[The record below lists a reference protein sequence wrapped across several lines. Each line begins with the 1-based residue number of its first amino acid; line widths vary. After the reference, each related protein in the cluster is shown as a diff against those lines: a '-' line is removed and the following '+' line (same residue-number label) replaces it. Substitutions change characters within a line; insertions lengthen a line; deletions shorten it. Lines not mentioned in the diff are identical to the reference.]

1 MSDHDTRSFSPK
13 RRDLLKAVGSA
24 GAGLVFAGQ
33 SQQRAMAQDGALAQ
47 LERNKAVALRFK
59 KAQGTKEMPQV
70 EKEVLAPNYKRLR
83 GGMLHLANNARDQGH
98 PSTGSYLRGAFPD
111 RVDVIE
117 QVIAEGDKVGLLFR
131 LTGTHSGNLFGI
143 APTGKNVDVYE
154 ITILKLSQEKI
165 VEGWFMADEAGL
177 LRQLGAKLPPRKDG
191 KVIAPEIADVGEDG
205 DVVLKRLMEK
215 PPATQAERNKIV
227 VARSKSSTPA
237 KGDRAADF
245 KQRRP
250 GFQNMREYG
259 DANGVG
265 NERLV
270 GALPDRR
277 DTIHDLI
284 AEGDKVW
291 MQFQVRGTQ
300 TARLYGLAPTGRR
313 ISVPE
318 VGIATFAGGKWQEG
332 WYFADELGALL
343 QLGVPNLLVGEG

>member
-1 MSDHDTRSFSPK
+1 
-13 RRDLLKAVGSA
+13 
-24 GAGLVFAGQ
+24 
-33 SQQRAMAQDGALAQ
+33 
-47 LERNKAVALRFK
+47 
-59 KAQGTKEMPQV
+59 
-70 EKEVLAPNYKRLR
+70 
-83 GGMLHLANNARDQGH
+83 
-98 PSTGSYLRGAFPD
+98 
-111 RVDVIE
+111 
-117 QVIAEGDKVGLLFR
+117 

-143 APTGKNVDVYE
+143 PPTGKKVDVYE
-154 ITILKLSQEKI
+154 IAILKLSQEKI

-177 LRQLGAKLPPRKDG
+177 LKQLGAKLPPRNDG

-205 DVVLKRLMEK
+205 DVVLKRLTEK
-215 PPATQAERNKIV
+215 PPATQADRNKIV

-270 GALPDRR
+270 AALPDRR

-318 VGIATFAGGKWQEG
+318 VGVATFAGGKWQEG

-343 QLGVPNLLVGEG
+343 QLGVPNMLVGEG

>member
-1 MSDHDTRSFSPK
+1 MDDHDESSFSP
-13 RRDLLKAVGSA
+13 RRRAFLKAAGGA
-24 GAGLVFAGQ
+24 GAGLALAGQ
-33 SQQRAMAQDGALAQ
+33 GSQRAAAQDATAQ

-70 EKEVLAPNYKRLR
+70 EKEVLAPNYRRLR
-83 GGMLHLANNARDQGH
+83 GGMFHLASNARDQGH
-98 PSTGSYLRGAFPD
+98 PSTGAYLRGAFPD

-143 APTGKNVDVYE
+143 PPTGRKVDVYE
-154 ITILKLSQEKI
+154 IAILRLAQEKI

-177 LRQLGAKLPPRKDG
+177 LKQLGARLPPRKDG
-191 KVIAPEIADVGEDG
+191 QVIAPEVADVGEEG

-237 KGDRAADF
+237 KGDRAPDF

-250 GFQNMREYG
+250 GFQNMRVYG

-265 NERLV
+265 HERLA

-277 DTIHDLI
+277 DTVHDLI

-291 MQFQVRGTQ
+291 MHFQVRGTQ
-300 TARLYGLAPTGRR
+300 TVRLYGLPPTGRR

-343 QLGVPNLLVGEG
+343 QLGVPNLLVS